1 MSDKA
6 RRDPFKKPSGS
17 EFRKRAKEIDKREG
31 PLLKKFLNLNRFR
44 QFFRE

>member
-17 EFRKRAKEIDKREG
+17 EFRKRAKEGDERESS
-31 PLLKKFLNLNRFR
+31 LLKKKS
-44 QFFRE
+44 